1 MDPVTFTRIDANNYR
16 VARIHITRVATNR
29 WIAGPA
35 DGGRAMFEDDTLEG
49 ILELAHQAVEMFRSV
64 EGVEA

>member
-1 MDPVTFTRIDANNYR
+1 MDPVTFTRIDANHYR
-16 VARIHITRVATNR
+16 VARIEITRVATNR
-29 WIAGPA
+29 WAAGPA
-35 DGGRAMFEDDTLEG
+35 GERPMFEDDTLEG